1 MMPRRRTTLR
11 EISVKNLVRIAMVAC
26 AVLATARAGADEIQ
40 FTNGDKLTGKITRL
54 ADGKL
59 GFDSKVAGTIA
70 INWADIATL
79 SSDEPV
85 TVVLDGG
92 QVVVDKLVAAEPGSV
107 KTAGNEQITSQTIV
121 LASTA
126 KLNPEPVQWK
136 GQIVAAARFDRGNTV
151 GDAFTT
157 NLDAVRRSEMDRI
170 TFGAGYAAEESQD
183 SDQTGKHATKDK
195 MFGTL
200 QYDYFFEPKWYG
212 YVNARGDKD
221 RIADLTLRFT
231 AGSGVGYQWIETDT
245 LKFNTEAGLS
255 WISENYSNGTSNN
268 DYLAARVA
276 WNFDWILYT
285 GLSFFQYTRLYPSL
299 ESSRDQLV
307 DTSTGLRYKLFG
319 NFFGES
325 KVLWVWDST
334 PAEGKKRND
343 VSYLLGFGYG
353 F

>member
-1 MMPRRRTTLR
+1 MKSLAW
-11 EISVKNLVRIAMVAC
+11 IAVITC
-26 AVLATARAGADEIQ
+26 AIAATAPASADEIQ
-40 FTNGDKLTGKITRL
+40 FTNGDKLTGKIVKL

-70 INWADIATL
+70 VNWTDVATL

-92 QVVVDKLVAAEPGSV
+92 QVVVDKLVPAEPGSV
-107 KTAGNEQITSQTIV
+107 KTAGNGQITSQTIV

-136 GQIVAAARFDRGNTV
+136 GRVTAGADFERGNTV
-151 GDAFTT
+151 SDSFDSA
-157 NLDAVRRSEMDRI
+157 LDAVRRSENDRI
-170 TFGAGYAAEESQD
+170 TFGAAYSAAANKPENEPDKQP
-183 SDQTGKHATKDK
+183 TKSK
-195 MFGTL
+195 MFGRM
-200 QYDYFFEPKWYG
+200 QYDYFFTPKWYG

-221 RIADLTLRFT
+221 RIAALALRFT
-231 AGSGVGYQWIETDT
+231 AGSGVGYQWFETET

-255 WISENYSNGTSNN
+255 WVSENYSDETPNN

-276 WNFDWILYT
+276 WNLDWILYS
-285 GLSFFQYTRLYPSL
+285 GLSFFHRASLYPSL
-299 ESSRDQLV
+299 ENSHDQLV
-307 DTSTGLRYKLFG
+307 DTVTGLRYKLFG

-343 VSYLLGFGYG
+343 VSYILGVGYE